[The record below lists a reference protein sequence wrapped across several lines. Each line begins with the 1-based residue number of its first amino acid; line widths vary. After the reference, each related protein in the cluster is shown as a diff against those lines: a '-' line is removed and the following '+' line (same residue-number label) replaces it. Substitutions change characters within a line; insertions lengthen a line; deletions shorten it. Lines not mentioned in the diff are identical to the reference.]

1 MGVPVIGCPCAVCHS
16 TDPRNKRLRP
26 SVLVTYAGKKLLID
40 AGPDLRQQ
48 MLAIQLRTI
57 DGLLLTHAHNDHIA
71 GIDDLRVVY
80 MYTKEPIALLASRET
95 FENIAMR
102 YAYIFGADLLAAGL
116 VPRFEPQL
124 LQSDWGKVDFLQIPI
139 GIATFQQAG
148 MKVTGFRFGDLAY
161 LSDLSVFSDE
171 IFTHLAGVKTVIV
184 SALRYTKSA
193 YHLSV
198 DEAIA
203 FIDRLD
209 AERGWLTHIGHEL
222 DHEKT
227 NAYLPEHIRV
237 AYDGL
242 EIPYNPWTL

>member
-1 MGVPVIGCPCAVCHS
+1 MITHG
-16 TDPRNKRLRP
+16 T
-26 SVLVTYAGKKLLID
+26 KKLLID

-48 MLAIQLRTI
+48 LLNCDARGL

-71 GIDDLRVVY
+71 GIDDLRMIY
-80 MYTKEPIALLASRET
+80 MYDQRAIPLLSSRDT

-116 VPRFEPQL
+116 VPRFDTQL
-124 LQSDWGKVDFLQIPI
+124 LTNDWGNVEFLGLQI
-139 GIATFQQAG
+139 GVVTYEQAG
-148 MKVTGFRFGDLAY
+148 MKVTGFRFGDIAY

-171 IFTHLAGVKTVIV
+171 IFDYLDGVKTVVV

-193 YHLSV
+193 FHLSV
-198 DEAIA
+198 DEAIE
-203 FIDRLD
+203 FV
-209 AERGWLTHIGHEL
+209 ERSKATNAWLTHIGHEL

-242 EIPYNPWTL
+242 EIPFNP